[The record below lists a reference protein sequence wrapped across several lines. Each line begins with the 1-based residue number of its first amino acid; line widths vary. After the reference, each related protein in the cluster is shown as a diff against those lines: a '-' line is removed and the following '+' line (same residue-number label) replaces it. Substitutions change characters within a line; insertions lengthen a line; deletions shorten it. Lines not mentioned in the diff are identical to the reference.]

1 MGVRAGWWKYR
12 IVYEWALSI
21 YLFTA
26 SRLKLSDGDVNQPTQ
41 SQAGK
46 AGE

>member
-1 MGVRAGWWKYR
+1 MRVRAGWWKHR
-12 IVYEWALSI
+12 VVYEWELSI

-26 SRLKLSDGDVNQPTQ
+26 SRLKLSDGDVNQRTR

-46 AGE
+46 AG